1 MEGATKTVDGTIAI
15 TDFTWYDTLRQLPD
29 LEEVNFWKPSAA
41 RAFHGAEFSPFLFK
55 LRAPHNA
62 ICGLAFFA
70 RYAPLPDW
78 LAWESFGAGN
88 GAATFRELQERI
100 RTIRERI
107 RFVGDPRSA
116 EIGCILL
123 VQPVFFQPVDWVSAP
138 SDWPVRT
145 QSHIRYDLETGEGAR
160 IWRECLARQS
170 ESVFYRRN
178 GVSSVDES
186 AAPRFGKPQIMHPR
200 LGQGTFRIAVTEA
213 YGRSCAVTGEH
224 SLPALEAAHIRPY
237 TEEGPHLT
245 ANGLLLRADC
255 HRLFDQ
261 GYMTITTDLRLQ
273 VGSRLRDDYANG
285 RSYYPFQG
293 RPIAVPKNPA
303 ERPSREFL
311 EWHRANRY
319 LG

>member
-1 MEGATKTVDGTIAI
+1 
-15 TDFTWYDTLRQLPD
+15 
-29 LEEVNFWKPSAA
+29 
-41 RAFHGAEFSPFLFK
+41 
-55 LRAPHNA
+55 
-62 ICGLAFFA
+62 
-70 RYAPLPDW
+70 
-78 LAWESFGAGN
+78 
-88 GAATFRELQERI
+88 
-100 RTIRERI
+100 
-107 RFVGDPRSA
+107 
-116 EIGCILL
+116 
-123 VQPVFFQPVDWVSAP
+123 
-138 SDWPVRT
+138 
-145 QSHIRYDLETGEGAR
+145 
-160 IWRECLARQS
+160 
-170 ESVFYRRN
+170 
-178 GVSSVDES
+178 
-186 AAPRFGKPQIMHPR
+186 MHPR

-293 RPIAVPKNPA
+293 RPITVPKNPA